1 MARNLSRSPKTFFVA
16 IAVTM
21 VVAFLPTKWLGWT
34 NDLSEI
40 VRLFVQPFGR
50 AGIYVATWLRPDPY
64 PGQDL
69 PENGEDLILRLSEDN
84 ERYKALYRRAQSR
97 IADLEEQLEQ
107 LQQAELSSPRTEI
120 RFITAGVT
128 GHNPNRP
135 SDVVELSR
143 GTRFGVREGT
153 VAVYNGVHIIG
164 RVTRVSLFASW
175 LLPVTSRASG
185 LIRALVYPKGRPE
198 ATIRDAAV
206 IQLEPQGDGTFIA
219 DLSREVKVA
228 EGDLVS
234 LADPA
239 WPEAAQAMLLG
250 TVESVRVKD
259 QDLLRNTLVVR
270 PRHQAHYLRYVT
282 LKVELE
288 EALVGGAGP

>member
-84 ERYKALYRRAQSR
+84 DRYKRLYRRAQSR

-185 LIRALVYPKGRPE
+185 LVRALVYPKGRPDE
-198 ATIRDAAV
+198 LIRGVDIVGTPLTSFEKIIYTADDSAV
-206 IQLEPQGDGTFIA
+206 FNGTCG
-219 DLSREVKVA
+219 A
-228 EGDLVS
+228 ESGWVPVSAVSPSLLVS
-234 LADPA
+234 TIEIEKRTRNQSRPPILKPPTEMNAP
-239 WPEAAQAMLLG
+239 PL
-250 TVESVRVKD
+250 TTSVA
-259 QDLLRNTLVVR
+259 
-270 PRHQAHYLRYVT
+270 P
-282 LKVELE
+282 
-288 EALVGGAGP
+288 